1 VVECETKLNQLLL
14 RSEEAAGREAEL
26 LSLARRSA
34 TLLEAGAAAG
44 TAVVEKEGAARPLFR
59 AKREKKWPPG
69 KTAVSYGKQSVG
81 WRCLSDFVEPGEQAL
96 RVCLSLAYRMRAPRA
111 ETVQAHL

>member
-34 TLLEAGAAAG
+34 KLLEASAAAG
-44 TAVVEKEGAARPLFR
+44 TAAAEKELRARSVEELAAECGMLIQEATWSAGR
-59 AKREKKWPPG
+59 ARCSARRE
-69 KTAVSYGKQSVG
+69 ACSS
-81 WRCLSDFVEPGEQAL
+81 
-96 RVCLSLAYRMRAPRA
+96 
-111 ETVQAHL
+111 